1 MTFSII
7 QGDLFDP
14 AHKFNA
20 LAQGVNTRGIM
31 GSGIAVDFR
40 EKFPDMYEDYMD
52 ECSKY
57 SSVLPGLMH
66 QWYDEKGTGGCYPDN
81 PAVYNLFSQI
91 HPGMGNASMEL
102 LERATYLM
110 LLEAEDALTV
120 FGCYDQLDGTK
131 DLTDGKFRVG
141 LPWIGCG
148 VGGLKRHNVEHMFRR
163 FLSDSEVEFV
173 LVEQPER

>member
-14 AHKFNA
+14 AHNFNA

-31 GSGIAVDFR
+31 GSGIAVVFR
-40 EKFPDMYEDYMD
+40 DRFPEMYENYKD
-52 ECSKY
+52 ECY
-57 SSVLPGLMH
+57 RHSSILPGLMH
-66 QWYDEKGTGGCYPDN
+66 QWYDEAGTGGCPANN

-91 HPGMGNASMEL
+91 HPGEGNASYEL

-120 FGCYDQLDGTK
+120 FGCYDEADGTN
-131 DLTDGKFRVG
+131 DLIDGKFRVG

-148 VGGLKRHNVEHMFRR
+148 VGGLKKHNVEHMFRR

-173 LVEQPER
+173 LVER

>member
-1 MTFSII
+1 MSFEII

-14 AHKFNA
+14 SHNFNA

-40 EKFPDMYEDYMD
+40 EKFPAMYEGYLD
-52 ECSKY
+52 ECSKH
-57 SSVLPGLMH
+57 SSVLPGLLH
-66 QWYDEKGTGGCYPDN
+66 TWYDEDGGVCVER
-81 PAVYNLFSQI
+81 PAVYNLFSQV
-91 HPGMGNASMEL
+91 HPGVGNASYEL

-110 LLEAEDALTV
+110 LQEAEDAMEV
-120 FGCYDQLDGTK
+120 FKSYDELVPDLVPDLIDGQ
-131 DLTDGKFRVG
+131 FRVG

-148 VGGLKRHNVEHMFRR
+148 VGGLKRYNVEHLFRR